1 MKIFISQASGR
12 SCTFAKEVYTWLE
25 SAPLGLTPWAA
36 FNKNDLPVGADDYG
50 RILEAAHSA
59 DFCLSIIAD
68 ESDLSSPW
76 INFESGLFYLKKD
89 NPVFTFLCGD
99 INHSKLKQRNHPL
112 ANVYA
117 AYANEDSLLNLIS
130 AINRKIEVGKKS
142 EDALDRF
149 IKSDATKKLISSYQQ
164 IFSDRNNLLNDAK
177 NGLTD

>member
-1 MKIFISQASGR
+1 M
-12 SCTFAKEVYTWLE
+12 
-25 SAPLGLTPWAA
+25 
-36 FNKNDLPVGADDYG
+36 
-50 RILEAAHSA
+50 
-59 DFCLSIIAD
+59 
-68 ESDLSSPW
+68 
-76 INFESGLFYLKKD
+76 
-89 NPVFTFLCGD
+89 
-99 INHSKLKQRNHPL
+99 